1 MRRIEWPHST
11 EHGQEVI
18 PVGTTVFERSAP
30 SASVVDHSLDQTR
43 EGVFWI
49 DDLPAAL
56 RPDRPPLRGT
66 VRADLVVVGAG
77 YTGLWTALLAKLRRC
92 HKLYRNRDDV
102 IIQRGAQA
110 DTIRA
115 YTSN

>member
-1 MRRIEWPHST
+1 M
-11 EHGQEVI
+11 
-18 PVGTTVFERSAP
+18 GTTVFERSAP

-66 VRADLVVVGAG
+66 VRADLVVVGA
-77 YTGLWTALLAKLRRC
+77 RV
-92 HKLYRNRDDV
+92 H
-102 IIQRGAQA
+102 GAVDGPA
-110 DTIRA
+110 ARSSAIRTDA
-115 YTSN
+115 S